1 MTTDEFIINLVLLG
15 FSKVGTYY
23 YSLTGKLGVGIYPNL
38 KMVHVFKHITVKAN
52 PRGMTY
58 QEALDIILELLDD

>member
-1 MTTDEFIINLVLLG
+1 MTTDEFTMNLVLLG
-15 FSKVGTYY
+15 FSKLNNYF
-23 YSLTGKLGVGIYPNL
+23 YSIPGKLGVGIYPNL
-38 KMVHVFKHITVKAN
+38 KTVHVLKHITVKAN